1 MSKEQVD
8 NKEIHDLRENFSIQ
22 IREIKLRQSKW
33 SRLRRKIYLK
43 MSGTYWKARQ
53 IRNILSLFWSIIG

>member
-22 IREIKLRQSKW
+22 IREIKLRQSK
-33 SRLRRKIYLK
+33 
-43 MSGTYWKARQ
+43 
-53 IRNILSLFWSIIG
+53 